1 MFRVVLDANQ
11 FVSAILNPDGPPAKV
26 LNAWREGLF
35 ELVTSPSIIDE
46 IRRVINYPILS
57 KIHKKSPK
65 EIDLFIEDLEV
76 LAFVAPEKLSLS
88 VVADDPTDDKYL
100 VAALEG
106 DAKFIVTGDSDLLK
120 IREYEGVEI
129 VTARRF
135 LEELEVIKRR
145 KK

>member
-11 FVSAILNPDGPPAKV
+11 FVSAILNQDGPPAKV

-35 ELVTSPSIIDE
+35 ELVISPSIIDE
-46 IRRVINYPILS
+46 IRKVLNYPRLS

-65 EIDLFIEDLEV
+65 EIDLFLEDLEI

-88 VVADDPTDDKYL
+88 VVLDDPTDVKYL

-129 VTARRF
+129 VTAREF
-135 LEELEVIKRR
+135 LKELELTRR

>member
-11 FVSAILNPDGPPAKV
+11 FVSAILNQDGPPAKV

-35 ELVTSPSIIDE
+35 ELVISPSIIDE
-46 IRRVINYPILS
+46 IRKVLNYPRLS

-65 EIDLFIEDLEV
+65 EIDLFLEDLEI

-88 VVADDPTDDKYL
+88 VVLDHPTDDKYL

-106 DAKFIVTGDSDLLK
+106 DAKFIVTGDSDLLT
-120 IREYEGVEI
+120 IQEYEGVKI
-129 VTARRF
+129 LTARAF
-135 LEELEVIKRR
+135 LKEMELTRR

>member
-11 FVSAILNPDGPPAKV
+11 FVSAILNPNGPPAKV
-26 LNAWREGLF
+26 LNGWREGLF

-46 IRRVINYPILS
+46 IRKVLNYPRLS
-57 KIHKKSPK
+57 KIHKKSSK
-65 EIDLFIEDLEV
+65 EIDLFLEDLEN
-76 LAFVAPEKLSLS
+76 LSFVALEKLPLF
-88 VVADDPTDDKYL
+88 VVLEDPTDDKYL

-120 IREYEGVEI
+120 IQEYEGVKI
-129 VTARRF
+129 LTARAF
-135 LEELEVIKRR
+135 LKEMELTRR

>member
-11 FVSAILNPDGPPAKV
+11 FVSAILNQDGPPAKV

-35 ELVTSPSIIDE
+35 ELVISPSIIDE
-46 IRRVINYPILS
+46 IRKVLNYPRLS

-65 EIDLFIEDLEV
+65 EIDLFLEDLEII
-76 LAFVAPEKLSLS
+76 AFVAPEKLYLS
-88 VVADDPTDDKYL
+88 VVLDHPTDDKYL

-106 DAKFIVTGDSDLLK
+106 DAKFIVTGDSDLLT
-120 IREYEGVEI
+120 IQEYEGVKI
-129 VTARRF
+129 LTARAF
-135 LEELEVIKRR
+135 LKEMELTRR